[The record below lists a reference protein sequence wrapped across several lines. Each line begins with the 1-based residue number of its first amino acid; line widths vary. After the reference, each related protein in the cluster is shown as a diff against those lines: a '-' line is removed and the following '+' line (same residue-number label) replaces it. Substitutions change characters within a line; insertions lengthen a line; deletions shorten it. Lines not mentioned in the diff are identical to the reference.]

1 MEKTYLSIKKGNLD
15 PNERKALFLISSK
28 KTISLK
34 VLQKFF
40 GGYAIS
46 ANILSKLCEH
56 GFISETK
63 EEDKYKVNITKE
75 EYDKYFKEDVECF
88 DEVDELFHECAE
100 FALENGKISRNVI
113 MKRFSVGIA
122 RADRLLDQL
131 EDKGIIENGVGEK
144 PRKVIMTK
152 EEYEQ
157 FFKKIDK

>member
-1 MEKTYLSIKKGNLD
+1 MEKNYLSIKKENLD
-15 PNERKALFLISSK
+15 LNERKALCLISSK
-28 KTISLK
+28 KTTSIK
-34 VLQKFF
+34 DLQKIF

-46 ANILSKLCEH
+46 ANVLSKLCEH
-56 GFISETK
+56 GFISEVK
-63 EEDKYKVNITKE
+63 EDKYKVNITKE
-75 EYDKYFKEDVECF
+75 EYDKYFKEDVEYF

-100 FALENGKISRNVI
+100 FALENGKVSINSI

-122 RADRLLDQL
+122 RANLLLDQL

-152 EEYEQ
+152 EEYER

>member
-1 MEKTYLSIKKGNLD
+1 MEKNYLSIKKENLD
-15 PNERKALFLISSK
+15 LNERKALCLISSK
-28 KTISLK
+28 KTTSIK
-34 VLQKFF
+34 DLQKIF

-46 ANILSKLCEH
+46 ANVLSKFCDD
-56 GFISETK
+56 GFISGAK
-63 EEDKYKVNITKE
+63 EDGKYNVNITKE
-75 EYDKYFKEDVECF
+75 EYDKYFKEDVEYF
-88 DEVDELFHECAE
+88 DEVDELFHECAK
-100 FALENGKISRNVI
+100 FALENGKVSLNAI

-122 RADRLLDQL
+122 RANFLLDQL